1 MPKSA
6 GRTVGLGSLDEFV
19 GFHLR
24 IAQIKVFR
32 DFERELADMGV
43 TPASFSV
50 LEVLRANPGA
60 TQSKLAR
67 AVHLDRS
74 SVVPLLDKLQDRG
87 LLSRRASTTDR
98 RNNHIYLSSQGKAL
112 LQAAILRVREH
123 ERRMTA
129 KLTAPEKKA
138 LIGLLAKIGAEQRPE
153 ASAARPE
160 DLGQG
165 TWLSSKRPP
174 KPRVRTGVS

>member
-6 GRTVGLGSLDEFV
+6 GRTSGLGALDDFV

-24 IAQIKVFR
+24 IAQIKIFR
-32 DFERELADMGV
+32 DFERGLADMGV

-87 LLSRRASTTDR
+87 LLSRRASVTDR
-98 RNNHIYLSSQGKAL
+98 RNNHIYLSPQGKAL
-112 LQAAILRVREH
+112 LEAAMLRVREH

-129 KLTAPEKKA
+129 RLTAVEKRA
-138 LIGLLAKIGAEQRPE
+138 LIGLLAKIGVEQRSE
-153 ASAARPE
+153 SSTARSKE
-160 DLGQG
+160 VGKG
-165 TWLSSKRPP
+165 IWLTANPRA
-174 KPRVRTGVS
+174 KPRMRTGVS